1 MPNIKNS
8 NKIDQMRIPQFGRF
22 CYFVRHTNITI
33 LNYTSYPISSYK
45 KTYPPYPTA
54 TFTLPSS
61 KKTATS
67 TPPSCK
73 VYKVFFFSYHKIYH
87 KKPTLQVPIY
97 HKSGCLSFPKISRQF
112 LGYFTK

>member
-8 NKIDQMRIPQFGRF
+8 NKIDQMRISQFGRF

-73 VYKVFFFSYHKIYH
+73 VYKV
-87 KKPTLQVPIY
+87 
-97 HKSGCLSFPKISRQF
+97 SFPKIRTPSHSTNSKIQ
-112 LGYFTK
+112 